1 MKRCLFPVELGGHRT
16 GLGNEIIQFEVPE
29 IGWGIRLKSGWRTVQ
44 KVLMSIIRV

>member
-1 MKRCLFPVELGGHRT
+1 MELVGHRA
-16 GLGNEIIQFEVPE
+16 GLENEIIQFEVQE